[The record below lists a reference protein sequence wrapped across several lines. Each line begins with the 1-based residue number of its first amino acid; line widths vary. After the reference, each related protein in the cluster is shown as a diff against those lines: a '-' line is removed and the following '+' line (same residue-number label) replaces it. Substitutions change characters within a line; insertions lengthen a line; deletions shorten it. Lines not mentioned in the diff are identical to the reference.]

1 MAIDPYALCPG
12 GTGKKVKFCCPDL
25 LGELEKIQR
34 MLSGDQRQACLD
46 YLGQLEAKYPDRA
59 CLLTTKALL
68 QGQLGEPEAARQT
81 VDKVL
86 LSQPENPVALAEA
99 ALLAIDSQGAQAAVD
114 PLQRAITASEGKMPG
129 KVFEVIGILAQGLVA
144 EGHLVAALAHAGLQL
159 RISPKSEGSLQ
170 LIVQLSASPLVPLL
184 FKDMPRPFDEG
195 PAEEPWKADF
205 DAALESGQRFL
216 WRDAA
221 ERFTRLAERAPRSPA
236 VWRNLGL
243 LRAYLADEQG
253 AAAALH
259 HYAALDVPLDDAV
272 EAEAL
277 AQVLDPER
285 GEEIDLL
292 FFERPI
298 NDVEQLTAR
307 LSSSRQVQQLA
318 AEELAWDDP
327 EQPPARASF
336 WLLDR
341 PLPATGVGLADAD
354 VPETL
359 AQLFLFGRET
369 DRAARLEVSVY
380 RDRLEAADNQL
391 AEVAGDTLGPAGGEE
406 VISSTPRLQRV
417 LSWDWRLP
425 PDTPPEHARD
435 LTNQRQRRALS
446 EKWPQTPNPALGG
459 QTPEQ
464 AAAEPAKRVK
474 VLALILGLESSST
487 IEAIDFNE
495 LRARL
500 ALPAAEDIDPS
511 AAGADLRANYL
522 PLVRLHRLIASK
534 LSDDDL
540 LYAYQRAVLP
550 QAKRAMRRI
559 LPEVVSRPS
568 VEQRVDMA
576 QAYGIL
582 ASLSQDM
589 EQALGYVERARKAAE
604 AAGRSSAE
612 WDMEELMLRLGQ
624 GNAPAA
630 ERLLRHIQTA
640 HGKEPGVMQR
650 LTQLLYQA
658 GVIDERGRPVGLPA
672 EEPAG
677 IVVPGGG
684 AEAAGKLWTP
694 GGDAGEGKKS
704 ALWMPG
710 MD

>member
-46 YLGQLEAKYPDRA
+46 YLGQLEAKFPDRA

-99 ALLAIDSQGAQAAVD
+99 ALLTIDSQGAQAAVE
-114 PLQRAITASEGKMPG
+114 PLQRAIAASNGKLPG

-144 EGHLVAALAHAGLQL
+144 EGHLIAALAHAGFQL
-159 RISPKSEGSLQ
+159 RISPKSEDALQ
-170 LIVQLSASPLVPLL
+170 LIVQLSTSRLVPLL

-195 PAEEPWKADF
+195 PVEAPLKADF
-205 DAALESGQRFL
+205 DAALDAGRRFQ

-221 ERFTRLAERAPRSPA
+221 ERFARLAERAPNSAA

-259 HYAALDVPLDDAV
+259 HYAALAVPLDDAV

-277 AQVLDPER
+277 AQMLDPQR
-285 GEEIDLL
+285 GEEIDLV

-298 NDVEQLTAR
+298 NDVDQLTAR

-318 AEELAWDDP
+318 PEELAWDDP
-327 EQPPARASF
+327 EQPPPRASF
-336 WLLDR
+336 CLLDR
-341 PLPATGVGLADAD
+341 PMPATGAGLAIAD

-369 DRAARLEVSVY
+369 DRAARLEISVY
-380 RDRLEAADNQL
+380 RDQLAAADKQL
-391 AEVAGDTLGPAGGEE
+391 AELVGDTLGPAGAEE
-406 VISSTPRLQRV
+406 VISSAPALQRV
-417 LSWDWRLP
+417 LSRDWRLP
-425 PDTPPEHARD
+425 PDTPIEHARD
-435 LTNQRQRRALS
+435 LTDQRQRRALL

-464 AAAEPAKRVK
+464 AAAEPARRVK
-474 VLALILGLESSST
+474 VLALILSLESSSN
-487 IEAIDFNE
+487 IESSDFNE

-500 ALPAAEDIDPS
+500 ALPAPEDIDPS
-511 AAGADLRANYL
+511 AMGDDLRANHL
-522 PLVRLHRLIASK
+522 SLVRLHRLIASK

-540 LYAYQRAVLP
+540 LYAYQRAALP
-550 QAKRAMRRI
+550 QAKRALRRI
-559 LPEVVSRPS
+559 VPEVVSRPS
-568 VEQRVDMA
+568 LEQRVDQA
-576 QAYGIL
+576 QAYGLL
-582 ASLSQDM
+582 ASFTQDL
-589 EQALGYVERARKAAE
+589 EQALDYVERARKAAE
-604 AAGRSSAE
+604 ASGRSSAE

-630 ERLLRHIQTA
+630 ERLLKHIQTA

-658 GVIDERGRPVGLPA
+658 GVIDERGRPVGPPA

-677 IVVPGGG
+677 IVVPGGP

-694 GGDAGEGKKS
+694 GGEAGEGKKS